1 MSNTTKNVAMSLK
14 FIKTKKGNVCA
25 LAEVDLGYRKVAVTF
40 DELLVAELFGLSVA
54 ELYSLKEKALVE
66 FNEVENA

>member
-1 MSNTTKNVAMSLK
+1 MNITTKNVAMSLK
-14 FIKTKKGNVCA
+14 LIKSKKGNVCA

-54 ELYSLKEKALVE
+54 DLYSLKEKVITELS
-66 FNEVENA
+66 EV